1 MTNGETKPLVLQDV
15 SKTFGGVA
23 ALSGVSLEVGSG
35 EVVCLL
41 GDNGAGKSTL
51 ISTITG
57 VHRPDGGQIL
67 IDGQPVG
74 RWNPKRARDAGIQTV
89 FQERSLASRQTVARN
104 IFMGRE
110 IGRFGWI
117 SDKRQE
123 VEAEKLL
130 RAVGLTSKA
139 LSAKSQVTYL
149 SGGERQGM
157 AIARAM
163 HFAARILVLDEPT
176 ASMSLTQARIVLDF
190 IRAARD
196 RGIAVLLVTHNVADA
211 YAIGDRFV
219 ILDRGRIAAGFN
231 KPDIT
236 EAQLMT
242 VMEGAAHG
250 GQVAVPTSASDT
262 IGTEEGVVSTHDGD

>member
-1 MTNGETKPLVLQDV
+1 MTIGETKPLVLDNV

-23 ALSGVSLEVGSG
+23 ALDGVSLEVGSG

-51 ISTITG
+51 ISTVTG

-139 LSAKSQVTYL
+139 LSAKSHVTFL

-211 YAIGDRFV
+211 YAVGDRFV
-219 ILDRGRIAAGFN
+219 ILDRGRIATGFN
-231 KPDIT
+231 KADIT

-250 GQVAVPTSASDT
+250 GQAAIPAPDSDA
-262 IGTEEGVVSTHDGD
+262 IGTEEGAVSTHDGD